1 MNKKHPPGAL
11 TLGGQ
16 RASALDTE
24 APRKQ
29 RAARLVTTLIALTH
43 INITTKGLLMQKFNN
58 DATTMG
64 AVIRAQGALA
74 MCIAR
79 VLTPEQRADLATG
92 LAAIATQAEKA
103 GDTTL
108 ETLLIDMHQAIR

>member
-1 MNKKHPPGAL
+1 
-11 TLGGQ
+11 
-16 RASALDTE
+16 
-24 APRKQ
+24 
-29 RAARLVTTLIALTH
+29 
-43 INITTKGLLMQKFNN
+43 
-58 DATTMG
+58 
-64 AVIRAQGALA
+64 